1 MMKKVTVLVDEDVY
15 NLVVQPHKHDKTFS
29 KLVAAL
35 LNGYLQND
43 FIRSYAENYI
53 GGINKAVV
61 NDLDMVIDEMNQS
74 LFNIGL
80 YHSELEN
87 IAEAGVNLFSKS
99 ANSVEFA
106 LDEEK
111 LNAQP
116 YLAEEEEST
125 PEPALESSIQSV
137 QQPTPQP
144 IAQDSIPESKE
155 VVRPTPKPI
164 NKPIMVDASELSL
177 DLEPEIVSNSNI
189 SPTIDA
195 NDALA
200 DILSDNLFSF

>member
-116 YLAEEEEST
+116 YLAEEEST

-155 VVRPTPKPI
+155 VVKPTPKPI

>member
-87 IAEAGVNLFSKS
+87 IAEAGVILFSKS

-116 YLAEEEEST
+116 YLAEEEST

-144 IAQDSIPESKE
+144 IAQGSIPESKE
-155 VVRPTPKPI
+155 VVKPTPKPI

>member
-87 IAEAGVNLFSKS
+87 IAEAGVSLFSKS

-111 LNAQP
+111 LNAQS

-144 IAQDSIPESKE
+144 IAQESIPESKE
-155 VVRPTPKPI
+155 VVKPTPKPI

-177 DLEPEIVSNSNI
+177 NLEPEIVSNSNI

-195 NDALA
+195 DDALA

>member
-15 NLVVQPHKHDKTFS
+15 KLVVQPHKHDKTFS

-116 YLAEEEEST
+116 YLAEEEST

-155 VVRPTPKPI
+155 VVKPTPKPI

-177 DLEPEIVSNSNI
+177 DLEPEIVSNSSI

>member
-116 YLAEEEEST
+116 YLAEEEST
-125 PEPALESSIQSV
+125 PESALESSTQSV
-137 QQPTPQP
+137 QQLTPQP
-144 IAQDSIPESKE
+144 IAQDSIPEAKE
-155 VVRPTPKPI
+155 VVKPTPKPI

>member
-116 YLAEEEEST
+116 YLAEEEST
-125 PEPALESSIQSV
+125 PEPALESSTQSV

-144 IAQDSIPESKE
+144 IAQDLIPESKE
-155 VVRPTPKPI
+155 VVKPTPKPI

-189 SPTIDA
+189 SSTIDA
-195 NDALA
+195 DDALA

>member
-116 YLAEEEEST
+116 YLAEEEST
-125 PEPALESSIQSV
+125 PEPALESSTQSV

-155 VVRPTPKPI
+155 VVKPTPKPI

>member
-111 LNAQP
+111 LNAQL

-144 IAQDSIPESKE
+144 IAQGSIPESKE
-155 VVRPTPKPI
+155 VVKPTPKPI

-195 NDALA
+195 DDALA

>member
-116 YLAEEEEST
+116 YLAEEEST

-144 IAQDSIPESKE
+144 IAQDLIPESKE

>member
-116 YLAEEEEST
+116 YLAEEEST

-144 IAQDSIPESKE
+144 TVQDSIPESKE
-155 VVRPTPKPI
+155 VVKPTPKPI
-164 NKPIMVDASELSL
+164 IKPIMVDASELSL

-195 NDALA
+195 DDALA

>member
-116 YLAEEEEST
+116 YLAEEEST
-125 PEPALESSIQSV
+125 PEPALESSTQSV
-137 QQPTPQP
+137 QQPTPQS

-155 VVRPTPKPI
+155 VVKPTPKPI

>member
-15 NLVVQPHKHDKTFS
+15 KLVVQPHKHDKTFS

-116 YLAEEEEST
+116 YLAEEEST

-155 VVRPTPKPI
+155 VVKPTPKPI

>member
-116 YLAEEEEST
+116 YLAEEEST

-144 IAQDSIPESKE
+144 IAQDSTPESKE
-155 VVRPTPKPI
+155 VVKPTPKPI

>member
-116 YLAEEEEST
+116 YLAEEEST
-125 PEPALESSIQSV
+125 PEPALESSTQSV

-144 IAQDSIPESKE
+144 IAQDSTPESKE

>member
-116 YLAEEEEST
+116 YLAEEEST

-155 VVRPTPKPI
+155 VVKPTPKPI

-189 SPTIDA
+189 SSTIDA
-195 NDALA
+195 DDALA

>member
-116 YLAEEEEST
+116 YLAEEEST
-125 PEPALESSIQSV
+125 PEPALESSTQSV

-195 NDALA
+195 DDALA

>member
-116 YLAEEEEST
+116 YLAEEEST

-144 IAQDSIPESKE
+144 IAQESIPESKE
-155 VVRPTPKPI
+155 VVKPTPKPI

>member
-116 YLAEEEEST
+116 YLAEEEST
-125 PEPALESSIQSV
+125 PEPTLESSIQSV

-144 IAQDSIPESKE
+144 IAQESIPESKE
-155 VVRPTPKPI
+155 VVKPTPKPI

>member
-116 YLAEEEEST
+116 YLAEEEST

-155 VVRPTPKPI
+155 VVKPAPKPI

>member
-116 YLAEEEEST
+116 YLAEEEST

-144 IAQDSIPESKE
+144 IAQGSIPESKE

>member
-116 YLAEEEEST
+116 YLAEEEST

-137 QQPTPQP
+137 QQPTPQS
-144 IAQDSIPESKE
+144 IAQGSIPESKE
-155 VVRPTPKPI
+155 VVKPTPKPI

-195 NDALA
+195 DDALA

>member
-116 YLAEEEEST
+116 YLAEEEST
-125 PEPALESSIQSV
+125 PEPALESSTQSV

-144 IAQDSIPESKE
+144 IAQDLIPESKE
-155 VVRPTPKPI
+155 VVKPTPKPI

>member
-116 YLAEEEEST
+116 YLAEEEST
-125 PEPALESSIQSV
+125 PEPALESSTQSV

-144 IAQDSIPESKE
+144 IAQDSIPEAKE
-155 VVRPTPKPI
+155 VVKPTPKPI

>member
-116 YLAEEEEST
+116 YLAEEEST

-144 IAQDSIPESKE
+144 IAQGSIPESKE
-155 VVRPTPKPI
+155 VVKPTPKPI

-195 NDALA
+195 DDALA

>member
-116 YLAEEEEST
+116 YLAEEEST

-144 IAQDSIPESKE
+144 SAQDSIPESKE
-155 VVRPTPKPI
+155 VVKPTPKPI

-177 DLEPEIVSNSNI
+177 DLPEIVSNSNI

>member
-116 YLAEEEEST
+116 YLAEEEST
-125 PEPALESSIQSV
+125 PEPALESSIQSA

-155 VVRPTPKPI
+155 VVKPTPKPI

-189 SPTIDA
+189 SSTIDA

>member
-116 YLAEEEEST
+116 YLAEEEST

-155 VVRPTPKPI
+155 VVKPTPKPI

-189 SPTIDA
+189 SSTIDA

>member
-116 YLAEEEEST
+116 YLAEEEST
-125 PEPALESSIQSV
+125 PEPALESSTQSV

-144 IAQDSIPESKE
+144 IAQGSIPEAKE
-155 VVRPTPKPI
+155 VVKPTPKPI

>member
-15 NLVVQPHKHDKTFS
+15 KLVVQPHKHDKTFS

-116 YLAEEEEST
+116 YLAEEEST

-144 IAQDSIPESKE
+144 IAQDLIPESKE
-155 VVRPTPKPI
+155 VVKPTPKPI

-177 DLEPEIVSNSNI
+177 DLEPEIVSNGSI

>member
-116 YLAEEEEST
+116 YLAEEEST
-125 PEPALESSIQSV
+125 PEPALESSTQSV

-144 IAQDSIPESKE
+144 IAQGSIPESKE

>member
-116 YLAEEEEST
+116 YLAEEEST
-125 PEPALESSIQSV
+125 PEPALESSTQSV

-144 IAQDSIPESKE
+144 IAQVSIPESKE

>member
-116 YLAEEEEST
+116 YLAEEEST
-125 PEPALESSIQSV
+125 PEPALESSTQSV

-144 IAQDSIPESKE
+144 TAQDSIPESKE

>member
-15 NLVVQPHKHDKTFS
+15 KLVVQPHKHDKTFS

-116 YLAEEEEST
+116 YLAEEEST

-155 VVRPTPKPI
+155 VVKPTPKPI

-177 DLEPEIVSNSNI
+177 DLEPEIVSNGSI

>member
-116 YLAEEEEST
+116 YLAEEEST

-144 IAQDSIPESKE
+144 SAQDSIPESKE
-155 VVRPTPKPI
+155 VVKSTPKPI

>member
-116 YLAEEEEST
+116 YLAEEEST
-125 PEPALESSIQSV
+125 PEPALESSTQSV

-144 IAQDSIPESKE
+144 TAQDSIPESKE
-155 VVRPTPKPI
+155 VVKPTPKPI

>member
-116 YLAEEEEST
+116 YLAEEEST

-144 IAQDSIPESKE
+144 IAQGSIPESKE
-155 VVRPTPKPI
+155 VVKPTPKPI

>member
-116 YLAEEEEST
+116 YLAEEEST

-144 IAQDSIPESKE
+144 TAQDSIPESKE

>member
-116 YLAEEEEST
+116 YLAEEEST
-125 PEPALESSIQSV
+125 LEPALESSIQSV

-155 VVRPTPKPI
+155 VVKPTPKPI

>member
-116 YLAEEEEST
+116 YLAEEEST

-155 VVRPTPKPI
+155 VVKPTPKPI

-200 DILSDNLFSF
+200 DILSDNLFIF

>member
-1 MMKKVTVLVDEDVY
+1 
-15 NLVVQPHKHDKTFS
+15 
-29 KLVAAL
+29 
-35 LNGYLQND
+35 
-43 FIRSYAENYI
+43 
-53 GGINKAVV
+53 
-61 NDLDMVIDEMNQS
+61 MVIDEMNQS

-116 YLAEEEEST
+116 YLAEEEST
-125 PEPALESSIQSV
+125 PEPALESSTQSV

-155 VVRPTPKPI
+155 VVKPTPKPI